1 MPQPV
6 AMDLIT
12 ATLSVAAAL
21 TSAVTAPPTSGPPD
35 LGLAQW
41 PVTPASVVRPY
52 ETTTWYGP
60 GHRGVDLDAEPGERV
75 RATLPGRV
83 TVAGAVAGRPVVVVL
98 HRDQL
103 RTTYLPVHPQV
114 AVGERVSGGQ
124 VIGVVSAPPHC
135 TDGCL
140 HWGARDDGGYLDPL
154 SLLRSRS
161 VVLLPDP

>member
-6 AMDLIT
+6 GMDLIT

-21 TSAVTAPPTSGPPD
+21 TSAVAAPPTSVPD
-35 LGLAQW
+35 DQGLAQW

-60 GHRGVDLDAEPGERV
+60 GHRGVDLDAAPGERV
-75 RATLPGRV
+75 RAALPGRV

-98 HRDQL
+98 HRGQL
-103 RTTYLPVHPQV
+103 RTTYLPVDPQV

-124 VIGVVSAPPHC
+124 VVGVVSAPPHC
-135 TDGCL
+135 VDGCL
-140 HWGARDDGGYLDPL
+140 HWGARDEGGYLDPL

>member
-21 TSAVTAPPTSGPPD
+21 TSAVAAPPTSGPPD
-35 LGLAQW
+35 QGPAQW

-98 HRDQL
+98 HRGQL

-135 TDGCL
+135 ADGCL

-161 VVLLPDP
+161 VVLLPGP